1 VVHRAG
7 LDCAQDAVDCG
18 IAEYDRNPQGSSI
31 SGVAKALSIK
41 RALTMLRPQ
50 VKQVA
55 ESLFPQ
61 TMYARRFRTWVKVE
75 PELPLLPAICP
86 KEAVAVDIGA
96 NEGFFA
102 CHLLPLVQSVVAF
115 EPLPQMLA
123 RLRKNYS
130 GKMIIHGVILSDRE
144 GQGELRY
151 PSGGYMSATVAE
163 SNVSAVES
171 GRVIE
176 SVMVNMATLDSF
188 GLTNVGFI
196 KIDVEGHEEAV
207 LHGGL
212 QTLKREMP
220 NLMIEIEERHAPGS
234 LGRVSVLLS
243 DIGYAGFFLDGK
255 QLISIEQF
263 DPHRDQVRR
272 NGQVGKYINNF
283 LFFPRERA
291 SRILE
296 SASRYL

>member
-1 VVHRAG
+1 
-7 LDCAQDAVDCG
+7 
-18 IAEYDRNPQGSSI
+18 
-31 SGVAKALSIK
+31 
-41 RALTMLRPQ
+41 MLRPQ

-55 ESLFPQ
+55 ESLFPK

-86 KEAVAVDIGA
+86 KGAVAVDIGA

-102 CHLLPLVQSVVAF
+102 CHLLPLAESVVAF

-123 RLRKNYS
+123 RLRQNYS
-130 GKMIIHGVILSDRE
+130 GKMTIHGVILSDRE
-144 GQGELRY
+144 GQGELRF
-151 PSGGYMSATVAE
+151 PSGGYMSATIAE

-176 SVMVNMATLDSF
+176 SVLVNMATLDSF
-188 GLTNVGFI
+188 GLTDVGFI

-234 LGRVSVLLS
+234 LGRVSALLS
-243 DIGYAGFFLDGK
+243 DIGYAGYFLDGK
-255 QLISIEQF
+255 QLIPIEQF
-263 DPHRDQVRR
+263 EPQRHQVRR

-283 LFFPRERA
+283 LFFPREQA
-291 SRILE
+291 SGILE
-296 SASRYL
+296 SASRCL